1 MRKFYPLLILFFFS
15 THLAAENPLPRWFT
29 QLRNSPGDTA
39 AWQQLKTWYDTTS
52 LSPTALGK
60 FTQQALDQ
68 LAPGKNPRLEGELW
82 RQLGISYLDQH
93 EFKRSSDCLLR
104 AMQMADARADA
115 AAIAD
120 VQVNLG
126 SLNYH
131 LQQMPTALD
140 YWKKALVFYEKN
152 GPPDRTGRVL
162 ANLGAGFSEV
172 NQYDSAHIYHRRA
185 LSIHQRSQHGKG
197 MANAWNNLGVT
208 FEYQENYPEAIRCY
222 EKARALNDSLG
233 ETGDVVRAD
242 LNIAAAMEMMGHLE
256 QAWAMNQQ
264 ALQTIKTLDD
274 YSFYRVAYLNLAGLS
289 EKMLRYKDAFE
300 YLQLYHIYRDSL
312 VSQENTEYL
321 QELQTRYEMEQ
332 KDLEI
337 AQQEAWLDRQ
347 RILLLGA
354 ALLVSL
360 LALLAWQIARGR
372 RQANRLL
379 ANILPAETIRELKSQ
394 GLVKARR
401 YESVSVL
408 FTDFKGFTRVS
419 EQLPPEQLVADLD
432 HCFRAFD
439 TIVAR
444 YPVEKIKT
452 VGDSYMCAAGL
463 PLPNP
468 RHAHALVQVAL
479 EMQDFMQDFNT
490 RRRAESLPQL
500 PMRVGIHSGPVVAG
514 IVGQQKFAYDIWGD
528 TVNTAA
534 RMESSGAPDQV
545 NISAATYALL
555 QDEFACTPRGMVDVK
570 GKRSMEMYFVQ
581 G

>member
-1 MRKFYPLLILFFFS
+1 MRKFYPLLILFFLS
-15 THLAAENPLPRWFT
+15 IQLAAENPLPRWFT